1 MIRFCEGER
10 VLVSGRS
17 CIIRRI
23 PSFDVIEVQDAET
36 GVWKTVARSD
46 IRPPLRLDEEGVP
59 PGYNSRPTDEQE
71 RIRDLRFEVIEP
83 TLNRVCS
90 EELMTSCCAKAVD
103 LGLVDKGGIST
114 IYYWKRRFERTGCN
128 DKNVLLPPLHPTG
141 GRGKH
146 RLNSEVDDLLEAEV
160 DASFL
165 SRSPRK
171 KPTAVFND
179 VEGAF
184 KKENERRSQK
194 GLPALRTPSKK
205 TVISRIKALDPK
217 RAAEKRFGKKQAN
230 ERFGIMKGHLQ
241 SGSWPWALGQMDH
254 KLLRVFVIDDV
265 TGEVLGLPWLTGIID
280 TNSRVPP
287 GFVLSL
293 AKPAEVNIS
302 LCMAMSMAPKDHWLK
317 MWGMAEED
325 FPIFGKWGTVQVDNA
340 LENEA
345 GGIKYGCWKRH
356 IGLEFRPL
364 RNAQSGGFIES
375 FFRTLDMELKNLPG
389 YWPKGRKEERNLAQA
404 SATFTLKGLVKAI
417 ATIIIKIY
425 CQRKHSQLQD
435 SPLNV
440 YKRNLAESGIGIPD
454 MLIGDEV
461 RNLILDFM
469 PFEGRT
475 IQEYGV
481 EMFTTYYR
489 SELLEE
495 YIKVGKEVR

>member
-1 MIRFCEGER
+1 MIRFCEGES
-10 VLVSGRS
+10 VLVNGRT

-46 IRPPLRLDEEGVP
+46 VRPPLPDGEEGVP
-59 PGYNSRPTDEQE
+59 QGDSLPTAKQE
-71 RIRDLRFEVIEP
+71 RIRDQRFEVIEP

-90 EELMTSCCAKAVD
+90 KELMESRCEKAVD
-103 LGLVDKGGIST
+103 LGLIKKGAIST
-114 IYYWKRRFERTGCN
+114 IYDWKGRFEATGCN

-141 GRGKH
+141 GRGGH
-146 RLNSEVDDLLEAEV
+146 RLNSEVDSLLDAVV
-160 DASFL
+160 DGSFL
-165 SRSPRK
+165 SRTPRK

-179 VEGAF
+179 VEF
-184 KKENERRSQK
+184 TFQK
-194 GLPALRTPSKK
+194 GNDRRLQEGQAVLRTPCKE
-205 TVISRIKALDPK
+205 TVISRIKAIDPK
-217 RAAEKRFGKKQAN
+217 LAEEKRYGKKQAN
-230 ERFGIMKGHLQ
+230 ERFGIMKGHLK
-241 SGSWPWALGQMDH
+241 SGNWPWALGQMDH
-254 KLLRVFVIDDV
+254 KLQRVFVIDDI
-265 TGEVLGLPWLTGIID
+265 TGEVAGLAWMTAIID
-280 TNSRVPP
+280 TNSRIPP

-293 AKPAEVNIS
+293 AKPAAVNIS
-302 LCMAMSMAPKDHWLK
+302 LCLAMSMAPKDHWLK

-345 GGIKYGCWKRH
+345 GGIKYGCWRRN

-375 FFRTLDMELKNLPG
+375 FFRTVDIELKNLPG
-389 YWPKGRKEERNLAQA
+389 YWPKGRKEEKKLAQA
-404 SATFTLKGLVKAI
+404 SAALTLKELAKAI
-417 ATIIIKIY
+417 AIIIIKIY
-425 CQRKHSQLQD
+425 CQRKHSELD
-435 SPLNV
+435 DLPLNV
-440 YKRNLAESGIGIPD
+440 YKRNLVASGIGIPD

-469 PFEGRT
+469 PFEERT

-481 EMFTTYYR
+481 EMFSTYYR

-495 YIKVGKEVR
+495 YIKDGKEVR